1 MKPLYEHVPREGA
14 RACTVLWRE
23 LQEIP
28 FVWHYHPEFELTLT
42 LNARGQRYIGAD
54 LSCFEPGDL
63 VLIGPD
69 QPHTWSAQARPEPD
83 QPMQVAVT
91 WFTQDWIDRLVEA
104 MPELVMLRELARR
117 AAGALQFSA
126 EVAAAV
132 APELLALQ
140 QCPPADRVPL
150 LIGVLL
156 RLARDEAAR
165 ARIRTLLRP
174 DSDVSR
180 QRLMRVL
187 DLLHA
192 QWQAPPSM
200 SELAKQAALSVGALH
215 RFFRRHV
222 GCTVGQYTTQ
232 LRMSQACRQ
241 LIETDRPIRLIAAEV
256 GYASLAQF
264 NLKFRTLHGCT
275 PRELRQRWRVRGAES
290 EDD

>member
-14 RACTVLWRE
+14 RACTLLWRE

-69 QPHTWSAQARPEPD
+69 QPHTWSARERPHTD
-83 QPMQVAVT
+83 QPIQVAVT

-104 MPELVMLRELARR
+104 MPELARLGELARR
-117 AAGALQFSA
+117 SGGALQFSPQGA
-126 EVAAAV
+126 ASVAS
-132 APELLALQ
+132 ELLALQ
-140 QCPPADRVPL
+140 RCEPAERVPL

-156 RLARDEAAR
+156 RLARDEAAHPLS
-165 ARIRTLLRP
+165 RTLVQP
-174 DSDVSR
+174 GSDFAR

-187 DLLHA
+187 DQLHA
-192 QWQAPPSM
+192 QWQDPPAM
-200 SELAKQAALSVGALH
+200 TALAETAALSVGALH
-215 RFFRRHV
+215 RLFRRHV
-222 GCTVGQYTTQ
+222 GCTVGQYVTR
-232 LRMSQACRQ
+232 LRMSQACQ
-241 LIETDRPIRLIAAEV
+241 HLIDSDRPIRLIAAEV

-264 NLKFRTLHGCT
+264 NLKFRAQHGCT
-275 PRELRQRWRVRGAES
+275 PRELRQRWRSRPDVQ
-290 EDD
+290 D